1 MYKQTMSLD
10 EAVPEHVDDPLT
22 ALVRMAAGPLAL
34 ARYPV
39 VEVMRTCALHT
50 LEHSTSPLRSRFNAI
65 HASERRWTHEDRDI
79 VTPANDFLYLNGWID
94 LSDGPVVLEIPPV
107 EEDRYYVVELLD
119 AFTNNFT
126 NLSARNAGTRGGR
139 FVLHTR
145 DQRDQR
151 AGEQGVSVECPTS
164 LVWLLGRVLVKG
176 DDDLPVAQRIARSFR
191 LHGAASEGPSC
202 VRHWREGGDPAL
214 DFFQHVFDSLTDF
227 PVREDEAGL
236 YDMLVR
242 AGLRERG
249 PNEVTLLPEAVR
261 HGLRLAYIDAQR
273 LIAAFTASRARH
285 AWTYSLGLG
294 RYGHGHLLRAC
305 VAMKGLAALA
315 AEEAVYASADF
326 DEAGEPLAGS
336 RAYELYFAPGQLP
349 PVDAMW
355 SLSLYGEDRFFI
367 DNPIRRY
374 AIGDRTQGLKY
385 EPDGGLR
392 IQIQHAPPPSSA
404 NWLPA
409 PAGGFYLILRLY
421 HPQASFLEGR
431 YAIPPVRAV
440 ND

>member
-1 MYKQTMSLD
+1 MSLV
-10 EAVPEHVDDPLT
+10 EAVPEHVDDPVT
-22 ALVRMAAGPLAL
+22 ALVRMAAGPLAM

-94 LSDGPVVLEIPPV
+94 LSDGPVTLETPPV

-119 AFTNNFT
+119 AFTDNFT
-126 NLSARNAGTRGGR
+126 NLSARNAGAGGGR

-145 DQRDQR
+145 GQRTADHD
-151 AGEQGVSVECPTS
+151 VPVECPTS

-176 DDDLPVAQRIARSFR
+176 DDDLAIAQRIARSFR
-191 LHGAASEGPSC
+191 LDGATGPGPSC
-202 VRHWREGGDPAL
+202 VSRWREGSDPAL
-214 DFFQHVFDSLTDF
+214 DFFQHVFDSLIDF
-227 PVREDEAGL
+227 PVREDEAAL
-236 YDMLVR
+236 HDTLVR
-242 AGLRERG
+242 AGLRARG
-249 PNEVTLLPEAVR
+249 PNDVMLLAEAVR
-261 HGLRLAYIDAQR
+261 QGLRLGYLDAQR
-273 LIAAFTASRARH
+273 LITAFTCNRARRS
-285 AWTYSLGLG
+285 WTYNLGLG
-294 RYGHGHLLRAC
+294 RYGNGHLLRAC
-305 VAMKGLAALA
+305 VAMKGLGALA
-315 AEEAVYASADF
+315 ADEAVYASADF
-326 DEAGEPLAGS
+326 DEAGDPLAGN
-336 RAYELYFAPGQLP
+336 RRYELYFAPGQLP

-355 SLSLYGEDRFFI
+355 SLSLYGEDRYFI
-367 DNPIRRY
+367 DNPIQRY
-374 AIGDRTQGLKY
+374 AIGDRTQGLTY

-392 IQIQHAPPPSSA
+392 IQIQHAAPPSQA